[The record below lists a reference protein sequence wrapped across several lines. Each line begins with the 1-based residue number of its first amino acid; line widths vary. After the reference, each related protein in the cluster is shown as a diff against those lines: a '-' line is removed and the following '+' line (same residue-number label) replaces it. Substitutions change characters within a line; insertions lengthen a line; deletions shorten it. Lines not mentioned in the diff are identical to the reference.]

1 MEKKPNTIDK
11 IEKLMC
17 YDLLSTIE
25 GPKNNVQYYDLVDEY
40 QDYSFGDL
48 LNVCKI
54 ERFGELGWLE
64 DDEVEALKQLYQM
77 RVDLAIEI
85 ELLDLC
91 RLGRELE
98 EPEDIEL
105 FDMEILEQRKDCI
118 DRELLTYG
126 IDAKLGSTN
135 LRDSLDLLIL
145 KGGPY
150 YHLCGERSKELVK
163 ELQTPTEK

>member
-1 MEKKPNTIDK
+1 MEKLITKV
-11 IEKLMC
+11 ERLMGNE
-17 YDLLSTIE
+17 LQTTIE
-25 GPKNNVQYYDLVDEY
+25 NPMVRGDYYKLVQEY
-40 QDYSFGDL
+40 QDYTLGDL

-77 RVDLAIEI
+77 RVDLGREI

-91 RLGRELE
+91 RTGRELE
-98 EPEDIEL
+98 EPKDIEL
-105 FDMEILEQRKDCI
+105 FDMGNLEQRKDCI
-118 DRELLTYG
+118 DRELSTYG
-126 IDAKLGSTN
+126 ITVKPDSTN

-145 KGGPY
+145 EGGPY
-150 YHLCGERSKELVK
+150 YNLCGERSKELVK